1 MTTAEP
7 SCFTARPSEGGGYYG
22 DRAWVATVT
31 KEPVL
36 EKAGLLEAGNGGV
49 QARDEAGLLRT

>member
-31 KEPVL
+31 KPVL
-36 EKAGLLEAGNGGV
+36 EKARLLEAGDGGV
-49 QARDEAGLLRT
+49 QARDDAGLLRT